1 LKTRPRVKKN
11 HINLNLTPVV
21 EIISQVCMYVWLNF
35 GWLFEFLTH
44 GCCEAT
50 SVREFLWLLECGG
63 CGAVKQWK
71 MTSLLCAH
79 CLAANRAFQNRKSGY
94 STRSF
99 FWFGK
104 RSTTNGKIHTVPF
117 AKTTANCFNSFCHF
131 HLISS
136 VSRPCF

>member
-1 LKTRPRVKKN
+1 MKKNHIN

-21 EIISQVCMYVWLNF
+21 EIIIQVCMYVWLNF

-94 STRSF
+94 STSNINMLY
-99 FWFGK
+99 K
-104 RSTTNGKIHTVPF
+104 
-117 AKTTANCFNSFCHF
+117 FNINIRIIIIYKYLNFSNLT
-131 HLISS
+131 HLH
-136 VSRPCF
+136 VNRPLIG